1 MQRER
6 RDYHRYIG
14 QADRTISI
22 GQNGKVFSAF
32 QKSGRSMSSTAWY
45 QAYNP
50 EVAKGALSAA
60 PNSLK
65 SQMEQ
70 NVKSPFSKARAIT
83 KKLCASNPAAVE
95 NDPLAKPLPDAK
107 SP

>member
-1 MQRER
+1 
-6 RDYHRYIG
+6 
-14 QADRTISI
+14 
-22 GQNGKVFSAF
+22 
-32 QKSGRSMSSTAWY
+32 MSSTAWY
-45 QAYNP
+45 QEHNP
-50 EVAKGALSAA
+50 EVAMGALSAA

-65 SQMEQ
+65 SQKEQ
-70 NVKSPFSKARAIT
+70 NVKSPFSKAHAIT